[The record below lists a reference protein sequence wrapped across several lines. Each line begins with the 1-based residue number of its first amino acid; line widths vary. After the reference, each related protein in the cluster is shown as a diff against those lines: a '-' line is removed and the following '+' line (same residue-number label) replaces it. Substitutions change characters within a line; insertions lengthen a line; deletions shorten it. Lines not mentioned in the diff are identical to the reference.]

1 MNACGSMT
9 LPFEEDMDEPR
20 RNTPRIDTQE
30 ILDGIRSWV
39 EIESPS
45 TDGEAVN
52 VLVGKV
58 SADLAALG
66 AKVERVAGRDGYGD
80 HIVARSPWGG
90 EGKGILLVSHLDT
103 VWANG
108 TLARKPFTIDG
119 DKVYGPGIYDMKGGG
134 YLGYYAYRHLV
145 RQAKETKLPINFL
158 FMADEEVGSPT
169 SRQLIE
175 ETAKGCAKYVLVLEP
190 GRPNWGVVTARK
202 SVARFDLSITG
213 VAAHAGG
220 NHEKGRSAVAELA
233 RQILAL
239 EAMTDYSRGIT
250 VNVGVCSGGTVGFAN
265 VVPANASAEIDFR
278 APDEATGFELEA
290 RILALKP
297 IGPDVTLTVTGGI
310 NRPPFVRDA
319 GVVKLYDHA
328 KALAD
333 AIGTPLPE
341 VASGG
346 GSDGNFTAALGIPT
360 LDGLGV
366 VGDGAHAEH
375 EHMLIS
381 SLEPRAKLL
390 LGLLETLE

>member
-1 MNACGSMT
+1 
-9 LPFEEDMDEPR
+9 MDAPAR
-20 RNTPRIDTQE
+20 RNAPQIDKGE

-45 TDGEAVN
+45 TDGAAVN

-58 SADLAALG
+58 AEDLAALG
-66 AKVERVAGRDGYGD
+66 AAVERVPGRDGYGD
-80 HIVARSPWGG
+80 HLLARSPWGG
-90 EGKGILLVSHLDT
+90 DDKGILLVSHLDT
-103 VWANG
+103 VWPNG
-108 TLARKPFTIDG
+108 TLARKPFTVDG

-145 RQAKETKLPINFL
+145 RQAKETKLPITFL

-169 SRQLIE
+169 SRRLIE
-175 ETAKGCAKYVLVLEP
+175 DTAKACAKYVLVLEP

-202 SVARFDLSITG
+202 SVARFDMEVTG

-220 NHEKGRSAVAELA
+220 NHERGRSAVAELA

-239 EAMTDYSRGIT
+239 EAMTDYAKGIT
-250 VNVGVCSGGTVGFAN
+250 VNVGVASGGTVGFAN
-265 VVPANASAEIDFR
+265 VVPAHAAAEIDFR
-278 APDEATGFELEA
+278 APDDASGAALEA
-290 RILALKP
+290 RILGLKP
-297 IGPDVTLTVTGGI
+297 VGKDVSLKVSGGI
-310 NRPPFVRDA
+310 NRPPFIRSE
-319 GVVKLYDHA
+319 GVVKLYEHA
-328 KALAD
+328 KKLAD

-346 GSDGNFTAALGIPT
+346 GSDGNFTAALGIPA

-381 SLEPRAKLL
+381 SLEPRTKLL

>member
-1 MNACGSMT
+1 MNAST
-9 LPFEEDMDEPR
+9 RP
-20 RNTPRIDTQE
+20 NTPEIDTTE

-45 TDGEAVN
+45 TDSAAVN

-58 SADLAALG
+58 SEDLAALG
-66 AKVERVAGRDGYGD
+66 AKVERIPGRDGYGD
-80 HIVARSPWGG
+80 HIRARSPWGG
-90 EGKGILLVSHLDT
+90 DGKGILLVSHLDT

-145 RQAKETKLPINFL
+145 RQAKETSLPITFL

-175 ETAKGCAKYVLVLEP
+175 ETAKDCAKYVLVLEP
-190 GRPNWGVVTARK
+190 GRPNWGVVTSRK
-202 SVARFDLSITG
+202 SVARFDLEVTG

-220 NHEKGRSAVAELA
+220 NHERGRSAIAELA

-239 EAMTDYSRGIT
+239 EAMTNYDRGIT
-250 VNVGVCSGGTVGFAN
+250 VNVGVAAGGTVGFAN
-265 VVPANASAEIDFR
+265 VVPANATAEIDFR
-278 APDEATGFELEA
+278 APDEASGTELEA
-290 RILALKP
+290 RILGLQP
-297 IGPDVTLTVTGGI
+297 IGKDVSLKITGGI

-319 GVVKLYDHA
+319 GIAKLYEHA
-328 KALAD
+328 KQLAD

-341 VASGG
+341 MASGG

-381 SLEPRAKLL
+381 SLEPRTKLL

>member
-1 MNACGSMT
+1 MT